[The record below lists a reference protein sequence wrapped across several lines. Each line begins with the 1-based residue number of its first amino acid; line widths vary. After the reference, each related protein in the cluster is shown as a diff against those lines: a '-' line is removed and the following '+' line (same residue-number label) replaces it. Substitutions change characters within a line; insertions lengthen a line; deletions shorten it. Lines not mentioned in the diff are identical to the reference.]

1 MSHGKRFF
9 LLTISFFLVIFL
21 VKFIVPTSS
30 TSFVKNFFSEKNYS
44 GASLDAGVLGRAEVV
59 AGAGSAESS
68 LGSSESSTR
77 GGSAGDGSSS
87 GGKSSNRSSS
97 VNSMGVEKDTDIP
110 STHSQNTDTHSS
122 ASDLHSTASN
132 QHLSSSMLHI
142 QNTEYPNLIE
152 RYPHQE
158 DTSFGPPINE
168 PPTHNEISTTH
179 FASSVVHTE
188 GSSQTYVDVLGNIHY
203 HLEDTSWTE
212 DKPPT
217 HAENSDTHLGYTD
230 THNPSSL
237 THSLISTH
245 HSGASSWCVTSNPTP
260 WDPDHYEDSD
270 VHNQD
275 TVSHTAPS
283 TLYGNEPLYLHS
295 EDSLWCPNDN
305 YPGVDKP
312 DPNPDNF
319 VPILYPYLPKHT
331 ATSAWYSPLPPFPAE
346 TQTPDQTE
354 VSGAD
359 EPITLPAEGSSNL
372 DVIQINGELSVG
384 SFGPEVVALQYQ
396 LVKQGLL
403 SVKHVTAYFGNITK
417 KALETF
423 QVAYNLTSEKG
434 VVGPKTREVLNN
446 AL

>member
-1 MSHGKRFF
+1 MNHGKRFF
-9 LLTISFFLVIFL
+9 LLATSFFLIIFL

-30 TSFVKNFFSEKNYS
+30 TSFVKNFFSEKKYS
-44 GASLDAGVLGRAEVV
+44 GTSLDVGVLGRAGVV
-59 AGAGSAESS
+59 AGAGGVDRS
-68 LGSSESSTR
+68 LGSSE
-77 GGSAGDGSSS
+77 GSARDSSVGGGFSS
-87 GGKSSNRSSS
+87 GGKSSNQVSS
-97 VNSMGVEKDTDIP
+97 VNSTPVERDVDTPPI
-110 STHSQNTDTHSS
+110 HSSNTDTHSS
-122 ASDLHSTASN
+122 VSDLHSTASN

-142 QNTEYPNLIE
+142 QNTEYPNPIE
-152 RYPHQE
+152 HYPHQE

-346 TQTPDQTE
+346 TQMPDQTE
-354 VSGAD
+354 VSTTD

-372 DVIQINGELSVG
+372 DVIQINDELSAG
-384 SFGPEVVALQYQ
+384 SFGPEVAALQNT
-396 LVKQGLL
+396 LVKQGFL
-403 SVKHVTAYFGNITK
+403 SAKYMTAYFGAITE
-417 KALETF
+417 KALEAF
-423 QVAYNLTSEKG
+423 QAAYNLSSESG

-446 AL
+446 TL